1 MNSTEL
7 LQKIVNPHLG
17 TYFGVPLYAHWSW
30 VMMMVMMLFL
40 NPLATALFLAVFL
53 FVVMHEYRHIL
64 AAKSQGIQVDRVVLY
79 PIGGVAAIE
88 IGPDDPRKEFIVT
101 VMGPMVNVVL
111 AVLCSGL
118 VLVFVELNWMVAA
131 QVAFWFAY
139 INVMLFVFNLAPAYP
154 MDGGRIFRSIL
165 GRFMDYQK
173 ANWWAVRVG
182 QVTCLLLFLYALAT
196 GLWMMALIMPLVA
209 LLAQSE
215 INRVENHAEFRRLR
229 KVFVLASLGRYA
241 EAEAAVPATKASLH
255 VNLLR
260 TLEICKNTPGADFGP
275 LLAVLGRAYPDPH
288 LVATEIGG
296 LELAC
301 LRRQNH
307 DLDAV
312 LNAVEANKPIEEIE
326 RIVEA
331 MTDQDFKARC
341 KQALSEAREKAASS
355 CE

>member
-1 MNSTEL
+1 MNRTEL
-7 LQKIVNPHLG
+7 LDKIVNPHLG

-30 VMMMVMMLFL
+30 VMMMVLLLLM
-40 NPLATALFLAVFL
+40 NPLATALFMAVFL
-53 FVVMHEYRHIL
+53 FVVLHEYGHIL

-88 IGPDDPRKEFIVT
+88 IGPDEPRKEFIVT

-111 AVLCSGL
+111 AMMFSSL
-118 VLVFVELNWMVAA
+118 VLVFVQLDWMVAA

-139 INVMLFVFNLAPAYP
+139 INVMLFLFNLAPAYP

-165 GRFMDYQK
+165 GQFMDYQK

-182 QVTCLLLFLYALAT
+182 QLTCLLLFLYALAT

-209 LLAQSE
+209 LLAQAE
-215 INRVENHAEFRRLR
+215 INRVEVHAEFRRLR
-229 KVFVLASLGRYA
+229 KVFALAELGKYD
-241 EAEAAVPATKASLH
+241 EAQAAVPATKASLH
-255 VNLLR
+255 FDLVRLLVF
-260 TLEICKNTPGADFGP
+260 CKNTPPVDFGP
-275 LLAVLGRAYPDPH
+275 LLAVLSRAYPDPRR
-288 LVATEIGG
+288 VAEELTN

-301 LRRQNH
+301 LRKQNR

-312 LNAVEANKPIEEIE
+312 LNALEADKPMEEIE
-326 RIVEA
+326 RIVEG

-341 KQALSEAREKAASS
+341 KQAITEAREKAASS